1 MSTLMANRR
10 SVRRSIFLVLFLLV
24 SAALALIAL
33 MLPLIA
39 RLISP
44 SLQVGQVAD
53 QDYRAPQ
60 AVTFTSEVLT
70 GQRRDSAERAVSPVY
85 TQPDP
90 SIARD
95 QLELLQ
101 SSLAYITNVRADAYA
116 SNRQKMDDL
125 AALDDVHLGQETA
138 SAILA
143 LSDSRWQAVQQE
155 SIVVLEQVMRS
166 TIRPDLVDDA
176 RSSVPTLVS
185 LSLSEQQADIVAEL
199 AAAFVAPNSLYSE
212 SLTIAAREKA
222 RDSISPVS
230 RTFMAGETVVQRGQV
245 LSAADVE
252 ALQQMGLG
260 QPQEQWQDVASA
272 AALVALILAF
282 MLFYLVRGDAI
293 VQDLRSLI
301 LMGVLFLAF
310 LLGTRL
316 AIPGHTVI
324 PYAFPLAA
332 YSLCVASLFGA
343 ELALASSLPLAVMVA
358 FGLPNALDLTIY
370 YTMGSLFG
378 VLALGRARRITSF
391 FWAGAAV
398 ALSSVLVVLVYRLPL
413 PTTDLVGLATL
424 AGAALFN
431 GLAAASLT
439 VLLQFFL
446 AQVLGLTTPLQL
458 MELTRPDQ
466 PLLQIILR
474 EAPGT
479 YQHSLQVANLAEQA
493 AECIHADALLTR
505 VGALYHDAGKAL
517 NPVYFIENQVPGFPN
532 PHDELEPLESAAII
546 IRHVSDGLDLARKY
560 RLPRRISDFISEHH
574 GTMVTP
580 YQYVNAVAAAN
591 GSENKV
597 DIEQFR
603 YPGPRPQSC
612 ETAILML
619 ADGSEARV
627 RAEKP
632 KEEDELR
639 QLIKSTIDDRV
650 ALGQLD
656 DTDLTLH
663 DLSMIAD
670 SFTATLRG
678 VYHPRVKYPKLEPA
692 LVSESTAPVPTVP
705 QAQRQVREASDNSS
719 PEATSLEAASLE
731 ATSLDPTSPA
741 T

>member
-1 MSTLMANRR
+1 MSTPTPARR
-10 SVRRSIFLVLFLLV
+10 SIRRSIFLVLFLLV
-24 SAALALIAL
+24 SATLALVAL
-33 MLPLIA
+33 MLPLVA

-60 AVTFTSEVLT
+60 AVTFTSDVLT
-70 GQRRDSAERAVSPVY
+70 RQRQDSAERAVSPVY

-95 QLELLQ
+95 QLERLQ
-101 SSLAYITNVRADAYA
+101 SALAYITNVRADAYA
-116 SNRQKMDDL
+116 ANRQKMDDL
-125 AALDDVHLGQETA
+125 AALDDLHLVQETA

-155 SIVVLEQVMRS
+155 TIVVLEQVMRS
-166 TIRPDLVDDA
+166 TIRPDLVEDA

-185 LSLSEQQADIVAEL
+185 LSLSEQQAAIVAEL

-212 SLTIAAREKA
+212 SLTDAAREKA
-222 RDSISPVS
+222 RESVSPVAQAYMS
-230 RTFMAGETVVQRGQV
+230 GETVVLRGQV

-252 ALQQMGLG
+252 ALQHMGLG

-272 AALVALILAF
+272 AALVTLMVAF
-282 MLFYLVRGDAI
+282 MLFYMLRGAAI
-293 VQDLRSLI
+293 TQDLRGLL
-301 LMGVLFLAF
+301 LMGSLFLVF
-310 LLGTRL
+310 LLGGRL

-324 PYAFPLAA
+324 PYAFPVAA
-332 YSLCVASLFGA
+332 YGLCIASLFGA
-343 ELALASSLPLAVMVA
+343 ELALVTSLPLAVMVA
-358 FGLPNALDLTIY
+358 FGLPNALELTIY

-378 VLALGRARRITSF
+378 ILALGRARRITSF
-391 FWAGAAV
+391 FWAGLAV
-398 ALSSVLVVLVYRLPL
+398 ALSSALVVLVYRLPM

-424 AGAALFN
+424 AGAGLFN

-446 AQVLGLTTPLQL
+446 AQILGLTTPMQL

-493 AECIHADALLTR
+493 AECIHADALVTR
-505 VGALYHDAGKAL
+505 VGALYHDVGKAN

-532 PHDELEPLESAAII
+532 PHDELDPLESSAII
-546 IRHVSDGLDLARKY
+546 IRHVSDGLEMARKH

-574 GTMVTP
+574 GTMITR
-580 YQYVNAVAAAN
+580 YQYVNALSAAN
-591 GSENKV
+591 GNESKV
-597 DIEQFR
+597 DIERFR
-603 YPGPRPQSC
+603 YPGPRPQSR

-627 RAEKP
+627 RAERP
-632 KEEDELR
+632 KEEHELR
-639 QLIKSTIDDRV
+639 QLVKSTIDDRV

-663 DLSMIAD
+663 DLSMIVD

-678 VYHPRVKYPKLEPA
+678 VYHPRVKYPKLEAAPA
-692 LVSESTAPVPTVP
+692 PEPTVP
-705 QAQRQVREASDNSS
+705 VSAVPQPQRQA
-719 PEATSLEAASLE
+719 PEAPAGASLDS
-731 ATSLDPTSPA
+731 TSLDSSSPA
-741 T
+741 S